1 MNEQS
6 SAFELL
12 AEPVQKWIWAK
23 GWTGLRDIQEKAT
36 PVLLQQSDDLIIAAS
51 TAGGKTESAFL
62 PLISSVLDNPSNQFG
77 FDLVYVGPL
86 RALINDQFK
95 RLDDLCEKTEIPVHP
110 WHGDI
115 SASIKKQARTNPRG
129 ILLITPESLEALFVL
144 SGLEI
149 PGLFHNT
156 RAIVIDEL
164 HAFLDNERGIHMRSL
179 LNRMEIAV
187 KRRIRR
193 VGLSA
198 TIGEMSL
205 AREFL
210 RPLSPEQVQ
219 VIEGR
224 KGVQSLS
231 VQIRGYCNRRDSDSD
246 EEDSST
252 SSIVE
257 HLFDNLRGGSNL
269 IFAES
274 RRNVELY
281 SDALRELSLE
291 RRLPEE
297 FFPHHSNLFREHRT
311 ELERRLKSKQPV
323 TAVCTS
329 TLELGIDIGN
339 IDSVVQIGPPFSVA
353 SLRQR
358 LGRSGRREGRDA
370 VLRMYVV
377 EREADSRSHS
387 LDRLH
392 LRLIRSIA
400 MLELLINHWCEPPS
414 TDALH
419 LSTLTHQILSV
430 IAEHNGAH
438 PVSLYQT
445 LCESG
450 PFHRVSRKLFVEV
463 LRHLGKPA
471 VALIEQSPDG
481 ILLLGEKGEKL
492 VAHYSF
498 YAVFQTPVE
507 YRIVAHGKELGTLPI
522 AHLIVSDMTIIFSG
536 RRWKVIQ
543 VDDKH
548 SVIEVTEDRTGT
560 PPKFRGS
567 GGLIHDQVVGK
578 MKEVLTRSDLP
589 LYLSKGAVELLQK
602 ARIEF
607 ERLGFPEKRI
617 HKESKN
623 SVLIATWKGTVKS
636 STLALA
642 LQARGYRTSVFDGFV
657 EVRNIRDIRG
667 ELERLAALTDVRVEQ
682 LIKVDNNL
690 QSEKYHKFLSHK
702 LLIQDVESSRLNLES
717 LPDLTREI
725 LEVEKRNA
733 DSTSN

>member
-36 PVLLQQSDDLIIAAS
+36 PVLLQQSNDLIIAAS

-62 PLISSVLDNPSNQFG
+62 PLISSVLDNPSDQFG

-115 SASIKKQARTNPRG
+115 SASIKKRARTNPRG

-179 LNRMEIAV
+179 LNRIEIAV

-219 VIEGR
+219 VIEGK

-231 VQIRGYCNRRDSDSD
+231 VQIRGYYNRLTEDSD

-252 SSIVE
+252 NFIVE
-257 HLFDNLRGGSNL
+257 HLFKTLRGESNL

-274 RRNVELY
+274 RQNVELY
-281 SDALRELSLE
+281 ADALRELSLE

-311 ELERRLKSKQPV
+311 ELERRLKSGQPV

-339 IDSVVQIGPPFSVA
+339 IDSVVQIGAPFSVA

-358 LGRSGRREGRDA
+358 LGRSGRREGKDA

-377 EREADSRSHS
+377 ERESDSRSHL

-414 TDALH
+414 TDALN

-430 IAEHNGAH
+430 IAEHNGVH
-438 PVSLYQT
+438 PVNLYRT

-450 PFHRVSRKLFVEV
+450 PFHRVSKKLFAEV

-481 ILLLGEKGEKL
+481 ILLLGEKGERL

-522 AHLIVSDMTIIFSG
+522 AYLIVSDMTIIFSG
-536 RRWKVIQ
+536 RRWRVIE

-548 SVIEVTEDRTGT
+548 SVIEVTEDRTGK

-567 GGLIHDQVVGK
+567 GGLIHDQVVEK
-578 MKEVLTRSDLP
+578 MKEILSRSDLP
-589 LYLSKGAVELLQK
+589 LYLNNGAVDLLK
-602 ARIEF
+602 RARIEF

-617 HKESKN
+617 HRESKN

-636 STLALA
+636 NTLALA
-642 LQARGYRTSVFDGFV
+642 LQSRGYRTTVFDGFV
-657 EVRNIRDIRG
+657 EVREIENIRG
-667 ELERLAALTDVRVEQ
+667 ELEKLAALTEVGVEK

-690 QSEKYHKFLSHK
+690 QSEKYHKYLSHK
-702 LLIQDVESSRLNLES
+702 LLVQDVESSRLELES
-717 LPDLTREI
+717 LPSLAREI
-725 LEVEKRNA
+725 LNA
-733 DSTSN
+733 DKSEKDLTCD

>member
-62 PLISSVLDNPSNQFG
+62 PLISSVLDNPSNQVG

-115 SASIKKQARTNPRG
+115 SASIKKRARTNPRG

-144 SGLEI
+144 SGIEI

-219 VIEGR
+219 VIEGK
-224 KGVQSLS
+224 KGVQNLS
-231 VQIRGYCNRRDSDSD
+231 VQIRGYCNRQYEDSD

-252 SSIVE
+252 NSIVE
-257 HLFDNLRGGSNL
+257 HLFKNLRGESNL

-311 ELERRLKSKQPV
+311 ELERRLKSGQPV

-339 IDSVVQIGPPFSVA
+339 IDSVVQIGAPFSVA

-358 LGRSGRREGRDA
+358 LGRSGRREGKHA

-377 EREADSRSHS
+377 EREPDSRSHS

-419 LSTLTHQILSV
+419 LSTLTHQIMSV
-430 IAEHNGAH
+430 IAEHNGEH
-438 PVSLYQT
+438 PAKLYRT

-450 PFHRVSRKLFVEV
+450 PFHRVSRKLFAEV
-463 LRHLGKPA
+463 LRHLGKPE

-481 ILLLGEKGEKL
+481 ILLLGEKGERL

-498 YAVFQTPVE
+498 FAVFQTPVE

-536 RRWKVIQ
+536 RRWRVIE

-548 SVIEVTEDRTGT
+548 SVIEVTEDRTGK

-567 GGLIHDQVVGK
+567 GGLIHDQVVEK
-578 MKEVLTRSDLP
+578 MKEILTRSDLP
-589 LYLSKGAVELLQK
+589 LYLNKGAVDLLKK
-602 ARIEF
+602 ARVEF
-607 ERLGFPEKRI
+607 ERLGFREKRI
-617 HKESKN
+617 HREEKN
-623 SVLIATWKGTVKS
+623 SVLLVTWKGTIKS
-636 STLALA
+636 NTLALA
-642 LQARGYRTSVFDGFV
+642 LQSRGYRTTVFDGFV
-657 EVRNIRDIRG
+657 EVREIRNIRG
-667 ELERLAALTDVRVEQ
+667 ELEKLAALTEVRVEK
-682 LIKVDNNL
+682 LIKADNNL
-690 QSEKYHKFLSHK
+690 QSEKYHKYLSHK
-702 LLIQDVESSRLNLES
+702 LLVQDVESSRLELES
-717 LPDLTREI
+717 LPGLAQEI
-725 LEVEKRNA
+725 LDA
-733 DSTSN
+733 DRSDKD

>member
-12 AEPVQKWIWAK
+12 AEPVQKWIWAQR
-23 GWTGLRDIQEKAT
+23 WTGLRDIQENAA

-115 SASIKKQARTNPRG
+115 SASIKKRARTNPRG

-179 LNRMEIAV
+179 LNRIEIAV

-231 VQIRGYCNRRDSDSD
+231 VQIRGYCNRRDTDSD

-274 RRNVELY
+274 RQNVELY
-281 SDALRELSLE
+281 SDALRELSLK

-297 FFPHHSNLFREHRT
+297 FFPHHSNLVRGHRT
-311 ELERRLKSKQPV
+311 ELEQRLKSKQPV

-339 IDSVVQIGPPFSVA
+339 IDSVVQIDPPFSVA

-358 LGRSGRREGRDA
+358 LGRSGRREGKDA
-370 VLRMYVV
+370 VLRMYIV
-377 EREADSRSHS
+377 ERKPDSNSHP

-438 PVSLYQT
+438 PVNLYRT

-450 PFHRVSRKLFVEV
+450 PFHKVSRKLFAEV

-507 YRIVAHGKELGTLPI
+507 YRIVANGKELGTLPI
-522 AHLIVSDMTIIFSG
+522 AHLIVAEMTIIFSG

-543 VDDKH
+543 VDDEH
-548 SVIEVTEDRTGT
+548 SVIEVTEDRTGK

-578 MKEVLTRSDLP
+578 MKEVLTRGDLP
-589 LYLSKGAVELLQK
+589 LYLNKGAVDLLKK

-607 ERLGFPEKRI
+607 KRLGFSEKRI
-617 HKESKN
+617 YQKSKK
-623 SVLIATWKGTVKS
+623 SALIATWKGTVKS

-642 LQARGYRTSVFDGFV
+642 LQSRGYRTTVFDGFV
-657 EVRNIRDIRG
+657 EVRDIGDIHG
-667 ELERLAALTDVRVEQ
+667 ELEKLAALTEVRVEQ
-682 LIKVDNNL
+682 LIRVDNNL
-690 QSEKYHKFLSHK
+690 QSEKYHKYLSHK
-702 LLIQDVESSRLNLES
+702 LLIQDVESSRLDLES
-717 LPDLTREI
+717 LPGLAREI
-725 LEVEKRNA
+725 LDA
-733 DSTSN
+733 DGSVKI